1 MSNIEHQPLVSSN
14 YKEHKIL
21 KQRVHIKN
29 NNNQSV
35 KAKEF
40 YLLLFSIA
48 LRMLSHSLPEIY
60 MYNYKVEGCCLTS
73 QIQKKN
79 VFNISETWDL
89 YDFSPFYRCCQ
100 CILGILRTV
109 LYPYLG

>member
-1 MSNIEHQPLVSSN
+1 MSNIEQQTLVSSN

-21 KQRVHIKN
+21 KKRVHIKN

-60 MYNYKVEGCCLTS
+60 MYSYKVERLLLNITDSKKC
-73 QIQKKN
+73 IQY
-79 VFNISETWDL
+79 F
-89 YDFSPFYRCCQ
+89 
-100 CILGILRTV
+100 
-109 LYPYLG
+109 